1 MILYSNKFFE
11 IVSFIW
17 NISAQKRVLQIYRF
31 LLKTIK
37 IVDLDG
43 RFYYCITNPPPLDEM
58 PEDKKKLR
66 CIVKEQRSLLFVGLA
81 RTAAE
86 L

>member
-58 PEDKKKLR
+58 AENKKKLR
-66 CIVKEQRSLLFVGLA
+66 CIVKEQRSLLFVGA
-81 RTAAE
+81 GKDGG
-86 L
+86 